1 MAGKSKAK
9 TNTKTTENIDLV
21 KINKELERE
30 LKELKKKLETLMSEK
45 VSAVEKNNDIKDEN
59 EVFPEIPM
67 NKPIKVMS
75 LYTGG
80 LNLKKYD
87 NDKTPVRFNRFG
99 EVQPIL
105 YMDLIKIISHQR
117 KFFEEGYCVILDDE
131 VIKVHYLE
139 KDMEKI
145 LDKNTIEKILDYEN
159 EKIRD
164 LFVGTTKQIKQTII
178 DLIIDKIVKK
188 EYVDRNKVA
197 LISELYGKDLYEIA
211 EHLK

>member
-1 MAGKSKAK
+1 MAGKSNAK
-9 TNTKTTENIDLV
+9 TNTKITENIDLV
-21 KINKELERE
+21 KRNEELERE
-30 LKELKKKLETLMSEK
+30 LEELKKKLETLMSEK
-45 VSAVEKNNDIKDEN
+45 VSTVEKNNDIKDEN

-164 LFVGTTKQIKQTII
+164 LFVGTTKQIRQTII
-178 DLIIDKIVKK
+178 DLIIDKIIKK

>member
-1 MAGKSKAK
+1 MAGKSNAK
-9 TNTKTTENIDLV
+9 TNTKITENIDLV
-21 KINKELERE
+21 KRNEELERE
-30 LKELKKKLETLMSEK
+30 LEELKKKLETLMSEK

-87 NDKTPVRFNRFG
+87 SGKTPVRFNRFG

-145 LDKNTIEKILDYEN
+145 LDKNTIEKVLDYEN

-164 LFVGTTKQIKQTII
+164 LFVGTTKQIRQTII
-178 DLIIDKIVKK
+178 DLIIDKIIKK

>member
-1 MAGKSKAK
+1 MAGRPSTKTNTENNDLVKRNEELEKELEKMKEMLQKLMAEKKVDTKQNSKAK
-9 TNTKTTENIDLV
+9 E
-21 KINKELERE
+21 E
-30 LKELKKKLETLMSEK
+30 
-45 VSAVEKNNDIKDEN
+45 

-80 LNLKKYD
+80 LNLKRYED
-87 NDKTPVRFNRFG
+87 DKTPIRFNRFG

-164 LFVGTTKQIKQTII
+164 LFVGTTKQIRQTII
-178 DLIIDKIVKK
+178 DLIIDKIIKK

>member
-1 MAGKSKAK
+1 MAGKSNAK
-9 TNTKTTENIDLV
+9 TNTKITENIDLV
-21 KINKELERE
+21 KRNEELERE
-30 LKELKKKLETLMSEK
+30 LEELKKKLETLMSEK

-87 NDKTPVRFNRFG
+87 SDKTTVRFNIFG

-145 LDKNTIEKILDYEN
+145 LDKNTIEKVLDYEN

-164 LFVGTTKQIKQTII
+164 LFVGTTKQIRQTII
-178 DLIIDKIVKK
+178 DLIIDKIIKK

>member
-9 TNTKTTENIDLV
+9 TNTKITKNIDLA
-21 KINKELERE
+21 KRNEELERE
-30 LKELKKKLETLMSEK
+30 LEELKKKLETLMSEK

-117 KFFEEGYCVILDDE
+117 KIFEEGYCVILDDE

>member
-21 KINKELERE
+21 KRNKELERE

>member
-1 MAGKSKAK
+1 MAGKSNAK
-9 TNTKTTENIDLV
+9 TNTKITENIDLV
-21 KINKELERE
+21 KRNKELERE
-30 LKELKKKLETLMSEK
+30 LEELKKKLETLMSEK

-164 LFVGTTKQIKQTII
+164 LFVGTTKQIRQTII

>member
-9 TNTKTTENIDLV
+9 TNTKITENIDLV
-21 KINKELERE
+21 KRNEELERE
-30 LKELKKKLETLMSEK
+30 LEELKKKIETLMSEK

-87 NDKTPVRFNRFG
+87 SDKTPVRFNRFG

-105 YMDLIKIISHQR
+105 YMDLIKIISHKR
-117 KFFEEGYCVILDDE
+117 NFYEER
-131 VIKVHYLE
+131 IKVNYLE
-139 KDMEKI
+139 KDIEKI
-145 LDKNTIEKILDYEN
+145 LDKNTIEKVLDYEN

-164 LFVGTTKQIKQTII
+164 LFVGTTKQIRQTII
-178 DLIIDKIVKK
+178 DLIIDKIIKK

-211 EHLK
+211 E

>member
-1 MAGKSKAK
+1 MAGKSNAK
-9 TNTKTTENIDLV
+9 TNTKITENIDLV
-21 KINKELERE
+21 KRNEELERE
-30 LKELKKKLETLMSEK
+30 LEELKKKLETLMSEK
-45 VSAVEKNNDIKDEN
+45 VSTVEKNNDIKDEN

-87 NDKTPVRFNRFG
+87 NDKTPVRFNGFG
-99 EVQPIL
+99 EIQPIL
-105 YMDLIKIISHQR
+105 YMDLLKIISHQR

-164 LFVGTTKQIKQTII
+164 LFVGTTKQIRQTII
-178 DLIIDKIVKK
+178 DLIIDKIIKK

>member
-1 MAGKSKAK
+1 MAGKSNAK
-9 TNTKTTENIDLV
+9 TNTKITENIDLV
-21 KINKELERE
+21 KRNKELERE

-164 LFVGTTKQIKQTII
+164 LFVGTTKQIRQTII